1 MEKIDKNNDT
11 NESKYK
17 KDLIQILPD
26 YITSDILLRP
36 ALCIKAKKKDTS
48 LILSKLKKNNLLLDK
63 VFLKNINYQH
73 KNFDKEY
80 QKPNENIRTKNENV
94 YEEYEGNFFKRVK
107 KINSEENLI
116 VISFKDD
123 LDYKKITKEKILK
136 DYEIKEENIIEVNI
150 PCMESITEEQYQKNN
165 KIWPQC
171 NYISSKE
178 KNIYMHSDEEKNIM
192 LDLYNNNILDDEEI
206 TCLLYDPKLKKILI
220 KAKKN
225 EKSVIGHDIMNML
238 EIYSNKLVENNNITK
253 HENNEKEKKED
264 DKDTE
269 FIKLGE
275 KNPIGPKENTEFL
288 NQYSN
293 INENEYIKQYYCEGL
308 YVITKEEPCIMC
320 AMALIHNRISRLYFC
335 DINEKEGAL
344 ISKYSL
350 DNYKLNHH
358 YLIFQIK

>member
-1 MEKIDKNNDT
+1 MEKIDKNNES
-11 NESKYK
+11 NEAIIKT
-17 KDLIQILPD
+17 DIIQLLPD
-26 YITSDILLRP
+26 YITSDILLKP
-36 ALCIKAKKKDTS
+36 VLCIKAKKKDTS
-48 LILSKLKKNNLLLDK
+48 LILSNLKKNNLLLDK

-80 QKPNENIRTKNENV
+80 QKPNENVNQNNENK
-94 YEEYEGNFFKRVK
+94 YEEYEGDFFKRVK
-107 KINSEENLI
+107 NYNKEENLI

-123 LDYKKITKEKILK
+123 LEYKNITKEKILK
-136 DYEIKEENIIEVNI
+136 DYNLIEENLIEVNI

-178 KNIYMHSDEEKNIM
+178 KNIYNHSNEEKNYI
-192 LDLYNNNILDDEEI
+192 LDIYNKNILNNDSI
-206 TCLLYDPKLKKILI
+206 SCILYDPITKKILV
-220 KAKKN
+220 KTKN
-225 EKSVIGHDIMNML
+225 NDKSIIGHDIMNML
-238 EIYSNKLVENNNITK
+238 EIYSKQLVENNNINK
-253 HENNEKEKKED
+253 HKSTEEED
-264 DKDTE
+264 DKDNNL
-269 FIKLGE
+269 INLGE
-275 KNPIGPKENTEFL
+275 KNPIGPKENTEFI
-288 NQYSN
+288 NQYDE
-293 INENEYIKQYYCEGL
+293 INNNDNVNYNHYYCEGL
-308 YVITKEEPCIMC
+308 YVFTKNEPCMMC